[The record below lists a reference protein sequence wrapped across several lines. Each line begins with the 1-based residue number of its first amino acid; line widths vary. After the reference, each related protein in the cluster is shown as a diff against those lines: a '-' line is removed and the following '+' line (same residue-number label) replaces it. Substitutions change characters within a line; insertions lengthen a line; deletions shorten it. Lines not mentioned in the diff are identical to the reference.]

1 MNRRSTRTARSSAGS
16 GFAWGEW
23 VPVFFLIF
31 VVLLGGS
38 GRSDVASL
46 PILRG
51 GSLLFACWA
60 ATRLGADDWRRIRVP
75 LALWFAATLWM
86 AIQLIPLPP
95 EVWHA
100 LPGRDIIVQI
110 DRLVGQA
117 DLWRPISLSPS
128 QTMNSLL
135 AMTVPLAA
143 LLVAAQVPAED
154 YRRLTLAIIGIACFS
169 VLLGA
174 MQMLSGPG
182 SAFYTYRITNV
193 TNMVGLF
200 ANSNHHALFLAAA
213 VALIGAALRDEL
225 IRKRRNK
232 LLIGLLGAAG
242 LFLVALTPFTGSRV
256 GFLAAGGA
264 FAVSYLMVVLAWK
277 SQSEEPAPSRRGTP
291 APNMGRYLI
300 YAPPVLLVAALSAVL
315 FLTNRVTSLSR
326 AFGEDVAG
334 DLRVQTWPTVRSMI
348 ETYWELGSGFG
359 SFPGVYKIYEPD
371 NLLQASYFNHAHNDW
386 AELLITGGAPFALIV
401 LGLILWIAV
410 RVWSLGL
417 RNLLGAPRGDL
428 RLPVLM
434 VVAILVAVSFAE
446 YPLRVPSIQALAV
459 VLVVML
465 CSPKTVRTV

>member
-1 MNRRSTRTARSSAGS
+1 MNRRSTRTARSSAGLS
-16 GFAWGEW
+16 FAWGEW

-31 VVLLGGS
+31 VVLFGGS

-60 ATRLGADDWRRIRVP
+60 ATRLSSEDWRRIRVP
-75 LALWFAATLWM
+75 LALWFAAMLWM

-100 LPGRDIIVQI
+100 LPGRDVIVQV
-110 DRLVGQA
+110 DRLLGQA

-169 VLLGA
+169 VLLGV

-182 SAFYTYRITNV
+182 SAFYLYRITNV

-242 LFLVALTPFTGSRV
+242 LFIVAISPFTGSRL
-256 GFLAAGGA
+256 GFLAAGAA
-264 FAVSYLMVVLAWK
+264 FSISYLMVVLTWR
-277 SQSEEPAPSRRGTP
+277 SQSEEPAPTRRGTP
-291 APNMGRYLI
+291 APKLARYLI
-300 YAPPVLLVAALSAVL
+300 YSPPLLLVAALGAVL

-326 AFGEDVAG
+326 ALGEDVAS
-334 DLRVQTWPTVRSMI
+334 DLRAQAWPTVQSMI
-348 ETYWELGSGFG
+348 ETYWQLGSGFG

-371 NLLQASYFNHAHNDW
+371 NLLQANYFNHAHNDW

-401 LGLILWIAV
+401 LGLILWLAV
-410 RVWSLGL
+410 RFWSLGL
-417 RNLLGAPRGDL
+417 RNLLGARRGDL
-428 RLPVLM
+428 RLPVM
-434 VVAILVAVSFAE
+434 IVVGILAAASLAE
-446 YPLRVPSIQALAV
+446 YPLRVPSIQALTV
-459 VLVVML
+459 VLVVLL

>member
-1 MNRRSTRTARSSAGS
+1 MNRISTRAARSSAGS

-31 VVLLGGS
+31 VFVFGGS

-60 ATRLGADDWRRIRVP
+60 ATRFSSEDWRRIRVP

-95 EVWHA
+95 EAWHG
-100 LPGRDIIVQI
+100 LPGREIIFEI
-110 DRLVGQA
+110 DRLLGQA

-143 LLVAAQVPAED
+143 LLIAAQVPVED
-154 YRRLTLAIIGIACFS
+154 YRRLMLAIICIASFS

-174 MQMLSGPG
+174 MQMLSGPT
-182 SAFYTYRITNV
+182 SAFYLYRITNV

-232 LLIGLLGAAG
+232 MLIGLLGAAG
-242 LFLVALTPFTGSRV
+242 LFIVAMTPFTGSRL
-256 GFLAAGGA
+256 GFLAAGA
-264 FAVSYLMVVLAWK
+264 SFAVSYLMVVLTWR
-277 SQSEEPAPSRRGTP
+277 SQSEESAPTRRGVS
-291 APNMGRYLI
+291 APKLARYLI
-300 YAPPVLLVAALSAVL
+300 YSPPLLLFAALSAVL

-326 AFGEDVAG
+326 VLGEDVAG
-334 DLRVQTWPTVRSMI
+334 DLRAQTWPTVQSMI

-371 NLLQASYFNHAHNDW
+371 NLLQPNYFNHAHNDW

-401 LGLILWIAV
+401 LGMILWLAA
-410 RVWSLGL
+410 RFWSLGL
-417 RNLLGAPRGDL
+417 RNLFGARRGDL
-428 RLPVLM
+428 RLPVM
-434 VVAILVAVSFAE
+434 IVVGIFAAASLAE
-446 YPLRVPSIQALAV
+446 YPLRIPSIQALTV